1 MRGEGKVRMKR
12 REEEEKE
19 RNKGRALNELNMKNT
34 ETGRRLKGT
43 WRKGK
48 KNMNFKNKKTWKE
61 KERKR
66 KRRNSDYRNEAKR
79 VFV

>member
-1 MRGEGKVRMKR
+1 MKR

-48 KNMNFKNKKTWKE
+48 KYEFQEQEDVEGKRE
-61 KERKR
+61 KEEETQLRLQ
-66 KRRNSDYRNEAKR
+66 E
-79 VFV
+79 